1 MEKTPTLKTM
11 STLLMVFPEY
21 RLHNALNFGWGFPLL
36 ATLKGCKKGVFIYGN
51 DAYAK
56 TLSNLSLWFLVYGIT
71 NACNF
76 KWGISPASNPQL
88 VRKGDID
95 GNNAKTKNDRNV
107 ASLSVRFPEY
117 GMTNA
122 NNFSLGL
129 PLSATP

>member
-1 MEKTPTLKTM
+1 M
-11 STLLMVFPEY
+11 
-21 RLHNALNFGWGFPLL
+21 
-36 ATLKGCKKGVFIYGN
+36 
-51 DAYAK
+51 
-56 TLSNLSLWFLVYGIT
+56 
-71 NACNF
+71 
-76 KWGISPASNPQL
+76 